1 MHPPAGAHV
10 ARPGSEA
17 MAVGAAVLDCVGGGV
32 AGVGVGVGEDGEET
46 AAVAKDVLGT
56 EADPVPTRFAAVTVQ
71 V

>member
-1 MHPPAGAHV
+1 
-10 ARPGSEA
+10 